1 MVIDSESYETHLAAS
16 VVEHVPE
23 RLEQFVDFVAEAE
36 CHHTLGSNS
45 FEC

>member
-1 MVIDSESYETHLAAS
+1 MVIDSVFYATHLAAS

-23 RLEQFVDFVAEAE
+23 KLEQFVDFVEEVE
-36 CHHTLGSNS
+36 CHRTLGSNS